1 MFGRRADAKPVTNLN
16 ALRRIM
22 PFTSPRRNDSLFYM
36 RQKVE
41 VEAALEFLEKKNQE
55 RPDDRPI
62 TLFHLFLRATAMII
76 AVRPGVNRFVKA
88 GTLWQRDGVWLT
100 FSAKIKI
107 EDGSPMITV
116 KRRFDSE
123 KETLDEM
130 VDGIYDKLAF
140 GRSGKKTTSDKEVS
154 LLLRLP
160 SIVIKIAL
168 AFAQLGDRWGLL
180 PRGMI
185 EADPLFSSVFMANL
199 GSIGYPAGYHH
210 LWEYGT
216 TSIFGVMGKIEPDE
230 NGRRKMD
237 LCWSYDERIEDGLYS
252 FYSLEMIRK
261 AIEDPETMIPPV
273 ELPD

>member
-1 MFGRRADAKPVTNLN
+1 
-16 ALRRIM
+16 
-22 PFTSPRRNDSLFYM
+22 
-36 RQKVE
+36 
-41 VEAALEFLEKKNQE
+41 
-55 RPDDRPI
+55 
-62 TLFHLFLRATAMII
+62 LFHLFLRATAMII

-160 SIVIKIAL
+160 SIVIKVAL

-216 TSIFGVMGKIEPDE
+216 TSIFGVMGKIEPGE